1 MPSYNSDRHLYIG
14 FHGCEKSLAYDLI
27 TRRCEMQPSRN
38 SYDWLGAG
46 CYFWENDPERAL
58 EFARDVKK
66 CKEPFVIGAVLDLGY
81 CLDLTCRDNVVLLK
95 DVYDSIIHPL
105 FELGKLKLNKVP
117 KGSITDDLLL
127 RYLDCSVIEALHDF
141 NKAKGYEEYDSVRAG
156 FWEGKEIYQT
166 AGFRERNHIQLC
178 VRNPQCILGL
188 FLPDGY
194 NF

>member
-1 MPSYNSDRHLYIG
+1 MSSYNSDRHLYLG
-14 FHGCEKSLAYDLI
+14 FHGCEKSLAHELI
-27 TRRCEMQPSRN
+27 TRQREMQPSRN
-38 SYDWLGAG
+38 TYDWLGAG
-46 CYFWENDPERAL
+46 CYFWENDSERAL

-66 CKEPFVIGAVLDLGY
+66 CKEPFVVGAILDLGY

-105 FELGKLKLNKVP
+105 IGKGNLTLNKVP

-127 RYLDCSVIEALHDF
+127 RFLDCAVIEALHDF
-141 NKAKGYEEYDSVRAG
+141 NKKKGYDEYDSVRAG
-156 FWEGKEIYQT
+156 FWEGKEIYET

-178 VRNPQCILGL
+178 IRNPQCILGL